1 MNKIFE
7 KVLGYIACVVV
18 IAVLAA
24 ANYWVEMQK
33 QKDLLK
39 QINDLQVQLAHASI
53 PLKQDSI
60 RDSLPHSQQQV
71 IIVDKTDYKKQLADK
86 ELIKDLQLELKQI
99 KEENRM
105 LLATAG
111 TVPLTPEKDDSDSIF
126 LFHDAWADFEV
137 NTAAKKLKYEVR
149 DSLATYIAAIPKH
162 KILWGLIKWGT
173 KGYQVHHV
181 NFNPQS
187 HVKYNQTIMVEK

>member
-7 KVLGYIACVVV
+7 KVLGWIACIVVV
-18 IAVLAA
+18 AVFAA
-24 ANYWVEMQK
+24 ANCWVELQK
-33 QKDLLK
+33 EKDLLK
-39 QINDLQVQLAHASI
+39 QINELQVQLAHASI

-71 IIVDKTDYKKQLADK
+71 IVVDKTDYKKQLADK

-111 TVPLTPEKDDSDSIF
+111 TVPLSPEKDDSGSIF
-126 LFHDAWADFEV
+126 LYHDAWADFEV
-137 NTAAKKLKYEVR
+137 NTAERKLKYEVR
-149 DSLATYIAAIPKH
+149 DSLVTYIAAIPKH

-173 KGYQVHHV
+173 KGYHVHHV
-181 NFNPQS
+181 NFNPRS
-187 HVKYNQTIMVEK
+187 HVKYNQTIMVDK

>member
-7 KVLGYIACVVV
+7 KVLGWIACIVVV
-18 IAVLAA
+18 AVLAA
-24 ANYWVEMQK
+24 ANYWVELQK

-39 QINDLQVQLAHASI
+39 QINDLQVQLAHAKI

-111 TVPLTPEKDDSDSIF
+111 TVPLSPEKDDSDNIF
-126 LFHDAWADFEV
+126 LYHDAWADFEV
-137 NTAAKKLKYEVR
+137 NTAERKLKYEVR
-149 DSLATYIAAIPKH
+149 DSLVTYIAAIPKH

-173 KGYQVHHV
+173 KGYHVHHV
-181 NFNPQS
+181 NFNPRS

>member
-1 MNKIFE
+1 MNKIYE
-7 KVLGYIACVVV
+7 KVLGWIACIVVV
-18 IAVLAA
+18 AVLAA
-24 ANYWVEMQK
+24 ANYWVELQK

-39 QINDLQVQLAHASI
+39 QINDLQVQLAHAKI

-71 IIVDKTDYKKQLADK
+71 ITVDKTDYKKQLADK

-111 TVPLTPEKDDSDSIF
+111 TVPLSPEKDDSASIF
-126 LFHDAWADFEV
+126 LYHDAWADFEV
-137 NTAAKKLKYEVR
+137 NTAERKLKYEVR
-149 DSLATYIAAIPKH
+149 DSLVTYIAAIPKH

-173 KGYQVHHV
+173 KGYHVHHV
-181 NFNPQS
+181 NFNPRS

>member
-7 KVLGYIACVVV
+7 KVLGWIACIFVV
-18 IAVLAA
+18 AVLAA
-24 ANYWVEMQK
+24 ANYWVELQK

-39 QINDLQVQLAHASI
+39 QINDLQVQLAHAKI

-111 TVPLTPEKDDSDSIF
+111 TVPLSPEKDDSDSIF
-126 LFHDAWADFEV
+126 LYHDAWADFEV
-137 NTAAKKLKYEVR
+137 NTAERKLKYEVR
-149 DSLATYIAAIPKH
+149 DSLVTYIATIPKH

-173 KGYQVHHV
+173 KGYHVHHV
-181 NFNPQS
+181 NFNPRS

>member
-7 KVLGYIACVVV
+7 KVLGWIACIVVV
-18 IAVLAA
+18 AVLAA
-24 ANYWVEMQK
+24 ANYWVELQK

-39 QINDLQVQLAHASI
+39 QINDLQVQLAHAKI

-111 TVPLTPEKDDSDSIF
+111 TVPLSPEKDDSGSIF
-126 LFHDAWADFEV
+126 LYHDAWADFAV
-137 NTAAKKLKYEVR
+137 NTAERKLKYEVR
-149 DSLATYIAAIPKH
+149 DSLVTYIAAIPKH

-173 KGYQVHHV
+173 KGYHVHHV
-181 NFNPQS
+181 NFNPRS

>member
-7 KVLGYIACVVV
+7 KVLGWIACIVVV
-18 IAVLAA
+18 AVLAA
-24 ANYWVEMQK
+24 TNYWVELQK

-39 QINDLQVQLAHASI
+39 QINDLQVQLAHAKI

-71 IIVDKTDYKKQLADK
+71 ITVDKTDYKKQLADK

-111 TVPLTPEKDDSDSIF
+111 TVPLSPEKDDSGSIF
-126 LFHDAWADFEV
+126 LYHDAWADFAV
-137 NTAAKKLKYEVR
+137 NTAERKLKYEVR
-149 DSLATYIAAIPKH
+149 DSLVTYIAAIPKH

-173 KGYQVHHV
+173 KGYHVHHV
-181 NFNPQS
+181 NFNPRS